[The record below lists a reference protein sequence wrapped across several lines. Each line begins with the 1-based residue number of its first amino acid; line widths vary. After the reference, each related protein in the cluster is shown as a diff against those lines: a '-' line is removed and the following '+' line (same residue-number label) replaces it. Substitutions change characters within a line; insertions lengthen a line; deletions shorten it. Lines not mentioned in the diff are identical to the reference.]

1 MESGKTTDGKNGQP
15 LKAFYI
21 GAEGSLLGAEGSLL
35 GAEGSLLR
43 LYCPAN
49 SR

>member
-21 GAEGSLLGAEGSLL
+21 GAEGFLLGAEGSLF
-35 GAEGSLLR
+35 S